1 MAESSKYESDVVQA
15 LVGRLSKVTGDFISR
30 GGMVALFP
38 EIFKNQGVLQRL
50 TGIEITGGGRR
61 AHLFGAPLGPHGTM
75 IYGKRL
81 LKNWLEVYL
90 LRRLDIAK
98 KRRERLQTYR
108 CMKGVGRGT
117 KVVVMVQG
125 G

>member
-50 TGIEITGGGRR
+50 TGIEITGVGGERTCSGR
-61 AHLFGAPLGPHGTM
+61 LWAPT
-75 IYGKRL
+75 
-81 LKNWLEVYL
+81 NDD
-90 LRRLDIAK
+90 LR
-98 KRRERLQTYR
+98 
-108 CMKGVGRGT
+108 
-117 KVVVMVQG
+117 
-125 G
+125 